1 MVGSRLYGCE
11 HCTALPAGA
20 GSIAHRCTRPGRVLR
35 PSALGLRRHVRSGL
49 DSGPGGLLHWTAEA
63 PDRELLRARDV
74 HVLEWEA
81 WRADAQAWL
90 RPDDPERATLEPPAA
105 GPLRELR
112 SRRAVAVLGV
122 RLTTLAEVRDLY
134 DGLLVP
140 LVRAGVPLLVEC
152 KTAPE
157 ELDAAPFVEPGFE
170 HAFTV
175 ERLQWL
181 GGESRQRDT
190 RHIQAA
196 QQRDSGDTAGLD
208 ESQRHAVRAGGGVV
222 QVIAP
227 AGSGKTT
234 VLIERVRELL
244 ARGAAPERILCL
256 TFNTAAAAELKQRLS
271 GAGVLTVEAR
281 TFNSIGNRIIRPLV
295 KGRELR
301 PESPTVAQWGRW
313 ARIAGDQLGVEAPEA
328 AELPERIAAIKLG
341 ELATPDEYSAR
352 ADLGDDERCL
362 GAIYRLF
369 EAEKAAQHVYD
380 FDDQIFLAVR
390 HLRSDARS
398 RRNWQHRFDHVLVD
412 EYQDI
417 EPAQELL
424 VRMLAAPQDDLFAVG
439 DEDQTLYGW
448 RRASVRRIVDLDAA
462 YPSLERHALEHNY
475 RCTPEVV
482 AASSRLIARNRLRFP
497 KTIKPTPGR
506 PAGGRHAIRVA
517 PFPERDDGEA
527 ERMLAKKLSR
537 HARGEIVVLA
547 RTVNALRP
555 YALEAA
561 AAGLRLAGPE
571 ELFESSGA
579 IETLQA
585 YFAVFTDPSHARE
598 QHVRIILRR
607 PTRGS
612 LGPDAAQRICAG
624 VHRGLELPAAV
635 EALPTP
641 ADARWRVTRAA
652 EKLAALASIT
662 DAAAFIGRLR
672 QDGLDHHFEQAQR
685 GLRTSGPRRLAG
697 ASGGRGR
704 GQGPERA
711 ALRGAARRT
720 PAAPPRRTRR
730 DARARAHDRPPSQG
744 TPMAARR
751 RSCAPTRTRSRT
763 RTRSTPARLSARLA
777 KGSKPSGE
785 SPTWRSRAPNPSCRS
800 STPPDATAAS
810 CTRRASSPSPPEPRP
825 ASRSGAPPASGTT
838 SPRRRSMRPN
848 PRLSRSAHASISSA
862 HSSSACTTCSARSP
876 IAPSRSTW
884 RHWLSPPDASGA

>member
-1 MVGSRLYGCE
+1 M
-11 HCTALPAGA
+11 
-20 GSIAHRCTRPGRVLR
+20 
-35 PSALGLRRHVRSGL
+35 
-49 DSGPGGLLHWTAEA
+49 
-63 PDRELLRARDV
+63 
-74 HVLEWEA
+74 
-81 WRADAQAWL
+81 
-90 RPDDPERATLEPPAA
+90 
-105 GPLRELR
+105 
-112 SRRAVAVLGV
+112 
-122 RLTTLAEVRDLY
+122 
-134 DGLLVP
+134 
-140 LVRAGVPLLVEC
+140 
-152 KTAPE
+152 
-157 ELDAAPFVEPGFE
+157 
-170 HAFTV
+170 
-175 ERLQWL
+175 
-181 GGESRQRDT
+181 
-190 RHIQAA
+190 
-196 QQRDSGDTAGLD
+196 
-208 ESQRHAVRAGGGVV
+208 
-222 QVIAP
+222 
-227 AGSGKTT
+227 
-234 VLIERVRELL
+234 
-244 ARGAAPERILCL
+244 
-256 TFNTAAAAELKQRLS
+256 
-271 GAGVLTVEAR
+271 
-281 TFNSIGNRIIRPLV
+281 
-295 KGRELR
+295 
-301 PESPTVAQWGRW
+301 
-313 ARIAGDQLGVEAPEA
+313 GDQLGVEAPEA

-352 ADLGDDERCL
+352 ADPGDDERCL

-369 EAEKAAQHVYD
+369 EAEKDAQHVYD
-380 FDDQIFLAVR
+380 FDDQVFLAVR
-390 HLRSDARS
+390 HLRSNASS

-497 KTIKPTPGR
+497 KTIQPAPGR
-506 PAGGRHAIRVA
+506 PAGGRRAIRVA

-652 EKLAALASIT
+652 ETLAALASIT

-672 QDGLDHHFEQAQR
+672 QDGLDHHFEQAHAASARPDRDDLRALAEAEEEAKGQSVPQYAALLAERQQR
-685 GLRTSGPRRLAG
+685 LHAARDETHGLELTTVHRAKGRQWPRVVLVRADENTLPHANALDASAPEREAGEGLEAERRVAYVAFTRAQSELSILHTTGRHSRFLYEAGLVTEPARVASREQERGAAGFWDDVTKTPIDASKPQAQSVSTREYLQRAQELGLHHVLSTIADRAIALDVATLAVAAG
-697 ASGGRGR
+697 ASG
-704 GQGPERA
+704 A
-711 ALRGAARRT
+711 
-720 PAAPPRRTRR
+720 
-730 DARARAHDRPPSQG
+730 
-744 TPMAARR
+744 
-751 RSCAPTRTRSRT
+751 
-763 RTRSTPARLSARLA
+763 
-777 KGSKPSGE
+777 
-785 SPTWRSRAPNPSCRS
+785 
-800 STPPDATAAS
+800 
-810 CTRRASSPSPPEPRP
+810 
-825 ASRSGAPPASGTT
+825 
-838 SPRRRSMRPN
+838 
-848 PRLSRSAHASISSA
+848 
-862 HSSSACTTCSARSP
+862 
-876 IAPSRSTW
+876 
-884 RHWLSPPDASGA
+884 